1 MHIPWD
7 GAGCLCPV
15 GDLFNYS
22 APVED
27 SDSDNVELRTH
38 ELALQDMTTVKEET
52 CILDME
58 QLDSDS
64 GRLTDGRFENDVG
77 AYCFY
82 AKKSYR
88 KGEQVLRNSMIFFIQ
103 HTICHMLFYLLW

>member
-7 GAGCLCPV
+7 AAGCLCPV

-22 APVED
+22 APAEE
-27 SDSDNVELRTH
+27 SDLKNMDHKTH
-38 ELALQDMTTVKEET
+38 DLT
-52 CILDME
+52 LDDIYTE
-58 QLDSDS
+58 NKDFDS

-88 KGEQVLRNSMIFFIQ
+88 KGEQVLWTSLLFFF
-103 HTICHMLFYLLW
+103 FYLAYNLSFVIL